1 MQPCK
6 LATGI
11 LIGPGNFHRVSSS
24 TCTRF
29 GSTLTISGER
39 DARRW
44 LNLNPEG
51 KYVNTLI
58 RCNQFKEME
67 EARQNRYN
75 RFLSGCPNRIG
86 SGEPHSLTVA
96 DRSPEVDISE
106 DDHEYLHRADLPEMK
121 KDDVRV
127 TVEDGIP

>member
-1 MQPCK
+1 MPED
-6 LATGI
+6 GF
-11 LIGPGNFHRVSSS
+11 NS
-24 TCTRF
+24 
-29 GSTLTISGER
+29 
-39 DARRW
+39 
-44 LNLNPEG
+44 NPEG

-96 DRSPEVDISE
+96 DRSPELIS
-106 DDHEYLHRADLPEMK
+106 
-121 KDDVRV
+121 VRMI
-127 TVEDGIP
+127 TRTAQSRLAWNEEG